1 MFNLIL
7 LGPPGAGKGTQ
18 ASQLKE
24 KFNIPHISTGDI
36 FRENIKNGTELG
48 KKAKEYMDKGELVP
62 DELVIGIVTARLD
75 EDDCKNG
82 FILDGFPRTVH
93 QAEELGKYFEKSGRE
108 NYKVVDI
115 SVEKDELIRR
125 LTGRRLCKSCSAI
138 YHITRMPPKVEGICD
153 LCGGELYQR
162 PDDNEETVANRT
174 EVYNSQTKPL
184 TEYYEKKGNII
195 HVDGMIDLDELL
207 KIIVKAIEA

>member
-18 ASQLKE
+18 AGKLKE

-48 KKAKEYMDKGELVP
+48 KKAKEYMDKGALVP
-62 DELVIGIVTARLD
+62 DELVIGIVTSRLE

-82 FILDGFPRTVH
+82 FILDGFPRTAH

-108 NYKVVDI
+108 KYKVVDI

-125 LTGRRLCKSCSAI
+125 LSGRRLCKACSAI
-138 YHITRMPPKVEGICD
+138 YHTERMPSKVEGICD
-153 LCGGELYQR
+153 LCGGELYLR
-162 PDDNEETVANRT
+162 SDDNAETVAHRT

-184 TEYYEKKGNII
+184 TDYYDKKGNII
-195 HVDGMIDLDELL
+195 HVDGMIDLDKLL
-207 KIIVKAIEA
+207 DIIVKAVEA

>member
-48 KKAKEYMDKGELVP
+48 RKAKEYMDKGELVP
-62 DELVIGIVTARLD
+62 DELVIGIVTSRLD

-93 QAEELGKYFEKSGRE
+93 QGEELGKYFEKSGRKA
-108 NYKVVDI
+108 YKVVDI

-125 LTGRRLCKSCSAI
+125 LAGRRLCKACGAI
-138 YHITRMPPKVEGICD
+138 YHTTRMPSKVEGICD
-153 LCGGELYQR
+153 SCGGELYQR
-162 PDDNEETVANRT
+162 PDDNAETVANRT

-184 TEYYEKKGNII
+184 TDYYEKKGNII

-207 KIIVKAIEA
+207 DIIVKAVEA